1 MSYRHWLIQTI
12 TVSYFWIV
20 SGLEAIS
27 FLIFPSPMFLLEA
40 LWNPPKIGFLTTNW
54 FWTHNW
60 DTFLLHINYFL
71 LMILICHS
79 HHWRAVFRSH
89 FFLMPNH
96 ATVTFFKKNFNLQG
110 HFQFL
115 SIKLNSNCTC
125 LCAARSMQ
133 VLLWSKS
140 HGIHSHWPGKWI
152 GLQTQVHNTTSPSWS
167 SSNSLVVCNNQ
178 HTLLLTIWSDKLVC
192 NLCVSWSKIWQAGSF
207 FIHLALKL
215 YEPCNVMCCM
225 QQ

>member
-89 FFLMPNH
+89 FFSMPNH
-96 ATVTFFKKNFNLQG
+96 ATVTFFKKTSTCKVISSSYLSSSTPTAHVYVLQG
-110 HFQFL
+110 
-115 SIKLNSNCTC
+115 
-125 LCAARSMQ
+125 LC
-133 VLLWSKS
+133 KS
-140 HGIHSHWPGKWI
+140 YSE
-152 GLQTQVHNTTSPSWS
+152 V
-167 SSNSLVVCNNQ
+167 SLME
-178 HTLLLTIWSDKLVC
+178 
-192 NLCVSWSKIWQAGSF
+192 
-207 FIHLALKL
+207 FIRTDQ
-215 YEPCNVMCCM
+215 ESG
-225 QQ
+225 